1 VRRGFWLRFTE
12 VVLRPLLAVFTRRT
26 WRGQENIPASGPA
39 IFVANHASW
48 VDPFVI
54 AHFLYDRPRE
64 LRILVKSGLF
74 NAPLVGTVLRS
85 SGQIPVYRHSRN
97 AGDALRT
104 AAARIRAG
112 EAPLIYPEG
121 TITRDPDLWPMQGK
135 TGAARL
141 FLATGAPVIP
151 IVQWGAHHLHDP
163 RTGQFRLRPRT
174 PVTVSAGPPV
184 DLSAYV
190 GSPPTGAVLK
200 EITDVIMRRLRED
213 LAEIRGEPA
222 PTGPIFVPV
231 AAPPEASNP
240 DTNPDATSPE
250 LTS

>member
-1 VRRGFWLRFTE
+1 MRRGFWLRFTE
-12 VVLRPLLAVFTRRT
+12 ILLRPLLALFTRRT
-26 WRGQENIPASGPA
+26 WRGQESIPASGSA
-39 IFVANHASW
+39 IFVANHVSW
-48 VDPFVI
+48 ADPFVI

-85 SGQIPVYRHSRN
+85 SGQIPVDRHSRN

-151 IVQWGAHHLHDP
+151 IVQWGAHRLHDP
-163 RTGQFRLRPRT
+163 RTGQVRLRPRT
-174 PVTVSAGPPV
+174 PVAVSAGPPV

-200 EITDVIMRRLRED
+200 EITDVIMRRLRDD
-213 LAEIRGEPA
+213 LAKLRNEPA
-222 PTGPIFVPV
+222 PSGPLYVPV
-231 AAPPEASNP
+231 TAAPTGAG
-240 DTNPDATSPE
+240 PDASPE
-250 LTS
+250 LAP